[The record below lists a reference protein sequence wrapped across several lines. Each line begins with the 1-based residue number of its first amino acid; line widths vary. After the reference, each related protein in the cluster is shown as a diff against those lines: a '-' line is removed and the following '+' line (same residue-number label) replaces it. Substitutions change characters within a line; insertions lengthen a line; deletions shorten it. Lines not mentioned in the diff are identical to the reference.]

1 MSHPFVSLSLLTYNR
16 ADSLRRSLDTLLN
29 QSYEN
34 FELIINDDHS
44 PDHTPEV
51 GRKYE
56 QKDDRVRYVRNENNL
71 GYANNNNAA
80 VARAKSE
87 YVGLVHGG
95 GDLYEPSLVEK
106 WVEALEAVPSAAF
119 VFHGVYRDDDTPHVH
134 EEYPC
139 LHENRYWVDGDA
151 FLENVMFTQWTS
163 PIFGIAMVR
172 KSCVKAVGGFDE
184 SFPRLADVDMWMRL
198 LSNYD
203 AAYVAEPLV
212 KYAGREEDHE
222 LQGVNWKETR
232 SLVEMRRINIQRHFE
247 DDPAAR
253 KKYMRRFRRD
263 RNRRYL
269 RDIALCIKNGWWER
283 TREGSKR
290 LEMVDSPFLRNV
302 GRLIRTIFGEPS
314 NRPENARR

>member
-56 QKDDRVRYVRNENNL
+56 QKDERVRYVRNEKNL
-71 GYANNNNAA
+71 GYAKNNNAA
-80 VARAKSE
+80 VARANSE

-119 VFHGVYRDDDTPHVH
+119 VFHGTYRENGTPRTHQ
-134 EEYPC
+134 EYPC
-139 LHENRYWVDGDA
+139 LHEHRYRVDGDA
-151 FLENVMFTQWTS
+151 LLENVMFKQWTS

-172 KSCVKAVGGFDE
+172 KSCVEAVGGFDE
-184 SFPRLADVDMWMRL
+184 AFPRRSDVDMWMRL
-198 LSNYD
+198 LSEYD
-203 AAYVAEPLV
+203 AAYVAEPLA
-212 KYAGREEDHE
+212 KFAGREDDHD
-222 LQGVNWKETR
+222 LRGVNWDDTKN
-232 SLVEMRRINIQRHFE
+232 LVEMRRLNILRHFE
-247 DDPAAR
+247 NDAEAR
-253 KKYMRRFRRD
+253 ERFMRRFRRD
-263 RNRRYL
+263 RTKRYL
-269 RDIALCIKNGWWER
+269 RDLALCIKNGSWKKARDGFKRFAE
-283 TREGSKR
+283 TEPSTLKR
-290 LEMVDSPFLRNV
+290 LGYL
-302 GRLIRTIFGEPS
+302 
-314 NRPENARR
+314 